1 LRAFLSGFTKEI
13 EHDLV
18 VTNRTNNQFP
28 LTSTREL
35 TKPPTMK
42 LNIITLALI
51 ATLFDR
57 PRVQALEIDING
69 IAQKGGEAL
78 NSVKDR
84 VAEIDWE
91 ALRQDGANAIDQ
103 IKSQVA
109 EVDWKD
115 LHQKGIGIVD
125 QAKSQVAAV
134 DWQGLLQIGNELS
147 QVEWEK
153 LRKKLLEILENI
165 KNSVL
170 MVELSKLPSDL
181 LDWIKEHPGDTVFY
195 VVSGVVFFY
204 PAIVSGPLLE
214 LLGFAA
220 KGPVGGMLFLC
231 ISWGVIDENLADEV
245 LDKLGSLA
253 ALAHA
258 TIGNVPA
265 RHVFSYLQ
273 SAAMGG
279 YGVFPVEM
287 AVRGAAAAAIAAKY
301 WSEKG
306 VHAEEVCLKDDLY
319 EGCHVKSRPK
329 PKL

>member
-1 LRAFLSGFTKEI
+1 
-13 EHDLV
+13 
-18 VTNRTNNQFP
+18 
-28 LTSTREL
+28 
-35 TKPPTMK
+35 MK

-220 KGPVGGMLFLC
+220 KGPVGG
-231 ISWGVIDENLADEV
+231 
-245 LDKLGSLA
+245 SLA